1 MRALQA
7 KEEVA
12 PLERRIQR
20 WHCGCNQRRMMQ
32 VVAPVY
38 RSDAGELFAGEPKLE
53 MRCSRCGARHAIT
66 REALEALVASEAEG
80 AEKGEGG
87 AWARS
92 GGACGRG
99 SWGRRRWRRRR
110 RFWAC
115 SGWG

>member
-1 MRALQA
+1 MLLIEHPDCDVAWLRGLTLDDVRALQA

-38 RSDAGELFAGEPKLE
+38 RSDADELFAGEPKLE
-53 MRCSRCGARHAIT
+53 MRCPRCGARHAIT

-87 AWARS
+87 A
-92 GGACGRG
+92 
-99 SWGRRRWRRRR
+99 
-110 RFWAC
+110 
-115 SGWG
+115 